1 MNREFDKAKL
11 FFESGLKE
19 IEKLNFDKAEEEF
32 LQSLKIIP
40 NRSST
45 MYHLVNIY
53 IFKEKFDKLTSLTN
67 LLLKHFPNEGITK
80 SLPAFSLFNE
90 GKYQASVDL
99 LIDVLNDKINDQDYL
114 ILSVFIAQVFRKLK
128 KDSHAIKYYKK
139 ILIKEKNPNIYYNI
153 ACILSD
159 NRKTK
164 LAIKYFN
171 KSLSLRPK
179 DVSCNWNLALCLL
192 RSQNFEEGF
201 ELYEYR
207 WLTKRINKKFTN
219 IKSLFESKEPKNK
232 NILIWSEQGF
242 GDNINF
248 SRFVIDLKNQNNNKF
263 FFAAIE

>member
-1 MNREFDKAKL
+1 M
-11 FFESGLKE
+11 
-19 IEKLNFDKAEEEF
+19 
-32 LQSLKIIP
+32 SL
-40 NRSST
+40 R
-45 MYHLVNIY
+45 
-53 IFKEKFDKLTSLTN
+53 F
-67 LLLKHFPNEGITK
+67 IT
-80 SLPAFSLFNE
+80 LFNLPNISE
-90 GKYQASVDL
+90 LDIREN
-99 LIDVLNDKINDQDYL
+99 LITVEEPRYNYEENSGSGVCGAPS
-114 ILSVFIAQVFRKLK
+114 IL
-128 KDSHAIKYYKK
+128 
-139 ILIKEKNPNIYYNI
+139 ETNNPNIYYNI

-164 LAIKYFN
+164 LSIKYFN

-207 WLTKRINKKFTN
+207 WLTKRVEKKFTN

-248 SRFVIDLKNQNNNKF
+248 SRFVIDLKNKNNNKI
-263 FFAAIE
+263 FFAAIEGL